1 MREAN
6 LSGIG
11 YNTKVTAVDRPVTNH
26 GMAGIKVQNQGPVR
40 QIYDRTYYYNLLKTK
55 NNEIVQEI
63 SKMKSEVEEIN
74 KDNNTYLTLERKYE
88 ALIKDVRKYEGELAD
103 YNLALD
109 KYRSDTKP
117 EDIEALYMHIKN
129 QNDKQRSHLDNPFA
143 EKRDMETEIGS
154 YESQIQD
161 INYQNEAKLN
171 ELDPE
176 MRNDYEKLKEENQM
190 LVQEINNSRNEL
202 EEVNSRLAQAE
213 SRLRQDT
220 LKQRAQHL
228 KEERTN
234 LLKKKED
241 LELQTNELNLPLPEA
256 RERLQNRMKQ
266 DNAEI
271 KQMEKELIDLKK
283 MTETYQ
289 TNIRE
294 IDQDLKENKT
304 GGGEEQEQKYEIL
317 YQKEK
322 EINQFTEQ
330 FEQEKTQYE
339 KEIKDQQVHIA
350 SLLEHMQ
357 RTMARQNK
365 LPTSSQV
372 DEMKNDLKFKQGQLE
387 DSETTAARLR
397 VQKDQIN

>member
-1 MREAN
+1 MRQPTAMKEAN

-63 SKMKSEVEEIN
+63 NKMKSEVEEIN
-74 KDNNTYLTLERKYE
+74 KDNNAYLTLERKYE

-117 EDIEALYMHIKN
+117 DDIEALYMHIKN
-129 QNDKQRSHLDNPFA
+129 QNDKQRAHLDNLFA
-143 EKRDMETEIGS
+143 EKRDMETEIQG
-154 YESQIQD
+154 YEQQIQE
-161 INYQNEAKLN
+161 INFQNEAKLN

-190 LVQEINNSRNEL
+190 LQQEINNSRNEL
-202 EEVNSRLAQAE
+202 EDVNSRLAQAE
-213 SRLRQDT
+213 GRLRQDT

-241 LELQTNELNLPLPEA
+241 LELQTNEMNLPLPEA
-256 RERLQNRMKQ
+256 RARLQNRMKQ

-271 KQMEKELIDLKK
+271 KQMEKEFLDLKK
-283 MTETYQ
+283 MVETYQ
-289 TNIRE
+289 QNIRE

-322 EINQFTEQ
+322 EINAFTEQ
-330 FEQEKTQYE
+330 FE
-339 KEIKDQQVHIA
+339 
-350 SLLEHMQ
+350 
-357 RTMARQNK
+357 
-365 LPTSSQV
+365 
-372 DEMKNDLKFKQGQLE
+372 
-387 DSETTAARLR
+387 
-397 VQKDQIN
+397 